1 MMPQGQMGMGQ
12 GQMPMM
18 PQGPMGPMGPME

>member
-18 PQGPMGPMGPME
+18 PQGSMGPME